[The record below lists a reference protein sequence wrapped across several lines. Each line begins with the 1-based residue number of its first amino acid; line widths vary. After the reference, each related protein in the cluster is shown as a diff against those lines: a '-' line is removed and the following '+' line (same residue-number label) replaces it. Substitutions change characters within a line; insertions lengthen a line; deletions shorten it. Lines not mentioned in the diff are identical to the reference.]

1 MYCWFDEV
9 EPHASSLATELSFYI
24 HNIARLYSNNHIKH
38 LINSS
43 QGEYWRRTLCVYV
56 CTATVTAFSR
66 INTFTLKF
74 THTRTHTYLFAHLNN
89 AHCLFISVISARLA
103 PSSYLFLFQIM
114 NFIMNP
120 LHAYNCSLQS
130 SAFPEHL
137 AAAQIMF
144 ALNTAQCQGMVLV
157 QQKGGDFC

>member
-1 MYCWFDEV
+1 MKWNYVLHCL
-9 EPHASSLATELSFYI
+9 PLNSLFIS
-24 HNIARLYSNNHIKH
+24 NMARLYLNNHIKH

-56 CTATVTAFSR
+56 CTATVIAFSQ
-66 INTFTLKF
+66 INNYALIHKHIYF
-74 THTRTHTYLFAHLNN
+74 HTWTMPIAFL
-89 AHCLFISVISARLA
+89 SVISAWFA

-114 NFIMNP
+114 NFIMNL
-120 LHAYNCSLQS
+120 LHEYNYSLQS

-144 ALNTAQCQGMVLV
+144 ALNTAQCQGMALV
-157 QQKGGDFC
+157 